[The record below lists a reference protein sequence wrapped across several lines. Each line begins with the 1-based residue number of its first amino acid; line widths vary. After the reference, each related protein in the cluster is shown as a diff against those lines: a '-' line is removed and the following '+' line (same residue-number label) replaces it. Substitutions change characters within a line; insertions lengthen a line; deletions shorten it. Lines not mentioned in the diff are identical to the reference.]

1 MRDRIVG
8 ELGAERYDAY
18 GLTETYGPGTGTSCS
33 HRGGILMRDGYVY
46 FETVD
51 PATLETVTDGTVGG
65 LAITTLVR
73 EGAPLVRYRIHDLT
87 RIATGACPC
96 GSGYSR
102 IDVIAGRT
110 DETVKVRGVNMF
122 PAPAPSIG

>member
-1 MRDRIVG
+1 
-8 ELGAERYDAY
+8 
-18 GLTETYGPGTGTSCS
+18 
-33 HRGGILMRDGYVY
+33 MRDGYVY

-65 LAITTLVR
+65 SAITTLVR

-96 GSGYSR
+96 GSGHSR